1 MTYACRGAATGR
13 ATRPEAALDLTI
25 YPVFD
30 RELDLPELG
39 GNGVFL
45 AAALEQIDDFA
56 DDADLPGLSDWADTR
71 DVPDDF
77 DGTAAELDELLGEST
92 DWFEAAKGARSL
104 DQLAAKIDAEGTFA
118 GATEVVAELRELAR
132 ALQRAAAAGARF
144 RLEIG

>member
-1 MTYACRGAATGR
+1 M
-13 ATRPEAALDLTI
+13 ELTI

-30 RELDLPELG
+30 RDLELADLGPQG
-39 GNGVFL
+39 PFL

-56 DDADLPGLSDWADTR
+56 DDADLPGLSDWADSR
-71 DVPDDF
+71 EVPEDF
-77 DGTAAELDELLGEST
+77 DGSAEDLDELLGPSS

-104 DQLAAKIDAEGTFA
+104 EQLAAKIDAEGTFA

-132 ALQRAAAAGARF
+132 TLQRAAAAGARF